1 MERAAVACGI
11 NADSATR
18 PMRHAEEYPVRMV
31 HTVQSAALQLVKGVE
46 IHGSDT
52 TFCQRLGK
60 VGGIAVL
67 EAEGLVKTG
76 GEGKRAVSQGRA
88 WTEGPEAPKA
98 KLDAPMG
105 GRLVVVVA
113 GAGLWRSAEARGS

>member
-1 MERAAVACGI
+1 MAVEGDLNPLTNTA
-11 NADSATR
+11 
-18 PMRHAEEYPVRMV
+18 VR
-31 HTVQSAALQLVKGVE
+31 
-46 IHGSDT
+46 
-52 TFCQRLGK
+52 
-60 VGGIAVL
+60 

-105 GRLVVVVA
+105 GGLVVVVA
-113 GAGLWRSAEARGS
+113 GAGLWRSAGARGS